1 MRRSPKNATS
11 AFFVYGHEDRKFR
24 QEDRKTCFRQED
36 KKTCFHVKRIMSTC
50 LHVKK
55 IMSTCLH
62 VKKNMSTCLH
72 VQISCLHVQ
81 ERRKP
86 WLTPC
91 GAPRLSY
98 CLLPYA
104 LRRVGRLLEV
114 RSVNIP
120 PEACSLLVRT
130 TECGQTCCVE
140 VLLGLRIVS
149 EPRQTTDDVQT

>member
-1 MRRSPKNATS
+1 MSKNHVYMSSYPKNH
-11 AFFVYGHEDRKFR
+11 VYMSSC
-24 QEDRKTCFRQED
+24 Q
-36 KKTCFHVKRIMSTC
+36 KKHVYMSSCQKNMSTC

-55 IMSTCLH
+55 I
-62 VKKNMSTCLH
+62 MSTCLH

-86 WLTPC
+86 GLTPC

-98 CLLPYA
+98 CLLPYT
-104 LRRVGRLLEV
+104 LRRVGRCLEV

-120 PEACSLLVRT
+120 PETCSLLVRT
-130 TECGQTCCVE
+130 TECGETSSVE

-149 EPRQTTDDVQT
+149 EPRQTADDIQT